1 MNIKKRLLT
10 CAIIIGTVLLL
21 SAIVTCLYL
30 YSNFFNTQSTPKSS
44 SKVQT
49 ALEDINKTNSENDK
63 NGLLKYESNP
73 VSKIELNTTNCE
85 INGLEN
91 IEYDGNVHT
100 LGLSI
105 IYDGKSLKNNTDYT
119 VKYNKELTDPDQYKA
134 VISFKGKYRGEII
147 KKFNILPKGTEITD
161 ISTRTNNICISF
173 EKQDDKSTGYEIEYS
188 KDNTFSNGKIYEVDN
203 TDTNCVNIPVK
214 ADNSKYFIRV
224 RTYLDKDNCK
234 LESKW
239 SETKSAELMKIIEK
253 DGLVYVDGLPIA
265 NKTYALP
272 ESYNPGEDSEAVSA
286 FNEMANDA
294 MLNDNIYLCIV
305 SGFRSYEVQDN
316 LYNYYVSERGVEN
329 ADRVSARPG
338 HSEHQLGLAFDIN
351 TTSSSFAGT
360 PEAIWLDENCWK
372 YGFIIRYP
380 EGKEDITGYAYEPW
394 HIRYIG
400 KDYSKKVFESHL
412 TLEEYL
418 GITSKYSD

>member
-10 CAIIIGTVLLL
+10 GAIIIGTVLLL

-30 YSNFFNTQSTPKSS
+30 YSNFFNTQITPKSS
-44 SKVQT
+44 GKVQT

-63 NGLLKYESNP
+63 NGLLKYESNH

-134 VISFKGKYRGEII
+134 VISFKGKYCGEII

-161 ISTRTNNICISF
+161 ISTRTNNLCISF

-253 DGLVYVDGLPIA
+253 DGLVYVA
-265 NKTYALP
+265 N
-272 ESYNPGEDSEAVSA
+272 
-286 FNEMANDA
+286 
-294 MLNDNIYLCIV
+294 
-305 SGFRSYEVQDN
+305 
-316 LYNYYVSERGVEN
+316 
-329 ADRVSARPG
+329 
-338 HSEHQLGLAFDIN
+338 
-351 TTSSSFAGT
+351 
-360 PEAIWLDENCWK
+360 
-372 YGFIIRYP
+372 
-380 EGKEDITGYAYEPW
+380 
-394 HIRYIG
+394 
-400 KDYSKKVFESHL
+400 SK
-412 TLEEYL
+412 
-418 GITSKYSD
+418 